1 MHCIETFYYGHEEK
15 EYGVVNDD
23 LEKFQIKGDTILL
36 IRRWQ
41 RVVDTLNSTSIKF
54 SFIVVVNPYIHIQKF
69 LIVHKFVSL

>member
-41 RVVDTLNSTSIKF
+41 RVVDTLNSTSIRF

>member
-1 MHCIETFYYGHEEK
+1 MDMKKK

-54 SFIVVVNPYIHIQKF
+54 SFIVVVNPSIHIQKF

>member
-15 EYGVVNDD
+15 EYGVVNDE
-23 LEKFQIKGDTILL
+23 LEKFQ
-36 IRRWQ
+36 RRHDSSGKKMA
-41 RVVDTLNSTSIKF
+41 RGVVNTLNSTSIRF